1 MKSMKLKADLHTH
14 TIASGH
20 AYSTVKELVE
30 AAQKKGLQM
39 IGITD
44 HGPRMSGAPGLD
56 HFWNTLIWPREVDG
70 VQVLRGVEA
79 NILDTEGSLDV
90 PDEILEQLDLVLAGI
105 HGGTGYTG
113 STVEENTKAM
123 VAVLQKPLV
132 HIITHPGNPKYPIDY
147 ERVVRAAQEYG
158 KALEINNSTFMG
170 VRPQS
175 YEPCLKIA
183 TLAKE
188 YGVPVAVNS
197 DAHICYQVGDC
208 PFALEIIHKAG
219 NDKSSVLN
227 TSVELVEEFLAK
239 QGKHRR
245 LPNTGF

>member
-1 MKSMKLKADLHTH
+1 MKLEADLHTH

-20 AYSTVKELVE
+20 AYSTVKELVD
-30 AAQKKGLQM
+30 AAQEKGLQM

-44 HGPRMSGAPGLD
+44 HGPRMAGAPGLD
-56 HFWNTLIWPREVDG
+56 HFWNTHVWPRQVNG
-70 VQVLRGVEA
+70 VQILRGVEA

-90 PDEILEQLDLVLAGI
+90 PDEILERLDIVLAGF
-105 HGGTGYTG
+105 HGGTGYIG

-132 HIITHPGNPKYPIDY
+132 HIITHPGNPQYPIDY
-147 ERVVRAAQEYG
+147 ERVVLAAQEYG

-170 VRPQS
+170 IRPQS

-183 TLAKE
+183 TLARE
-188 YGVPVAVNS
+188 YGVSVAVNS

-208 PFALEIIHKAG
+208 PLALEIIHKAG
-219 NDKSSVLN
+219 NERSSVLN
-227 TSVELVEEFLAK
+227 TSAVLVQEFLARH
-239 QGKHRR
+239 GRHII
-245 LPNTGF
+245 